1 MEEKHKHHI
10 HLEKPQQHV
19 FVRNTKEER
28 HSHVHLERPS
38 QQVFVRNTTEEKH
51 NHVHL
56 ERPIQQVF
64 VRKQEQHLHRVL
76 LQKDQHFTQLKN
88 INNEKHWNVRLERSD
103 YHQFARHQHIT
114 QKGPTFLIDRP
125 ISYVTAPNSAV
136 ASLER
141 RLAAIERTVPPQ
153 IDEILVELAKITRQ
167 LTSRQPGLFVQGQT
181 RILVLEDAR
190 ILLAN

>member
-1 MEEKHKHHI
+1 M
-10 HLEKPQQHV
+10 
-19 FVRNTKEER
+19 RNTKEER
-28 HSHVHLERPS
+28 HSHVHLERPL

-125 ISYVTAPNSAV
+125 ISYISAPSSAI

-141 RLAAIERTVPPQ
+141 RMSAVERQSYISAANSAIASLEKR
-153 IDEILVELAKITRQ
+153 LSAVERQ

-181 RILVLEDAR
+181 RILALEDAR